1 MIPSRSRPGP
11 RTLMLGNTLIPWRLV
26 RSQRRTLATQVR
38 GGEVEVRSPLR
49 LPEPL
54 ITAFVNEKAGWI
66 QDRLTQQ
73 ARQRDEAWRL
83 LPDSALPYLGHLRQV
98 QWQARRRPAIHLD
111 GDRLTLL
118 GPGTLDEARA
128 TRIFKTCLRQQAD
141 SYMTP
146 RVKQLASHAGP
157 NHRISAVRYRLTR
170 SKWGHCTS
178 SGALQFNWL
187 VMLAPP
193 AVIDYLIA
201 HEVSHLRHL
210 NHSPAFWAQVE
221 QLCPDHRHLRQWL
234 KAHQHRF
241 LHFYG
246 H

>member
-1 MIPSRSRPGP
+1 MTLSRSR
-11 RTLMLGNTLIPWRLV
+11 TLILGNTPIPWRLV
-26 RSQRRTLATQVR
+26 RSKRRTLAIQVR

-54 ITAFVNEKAGWI
+54 ITAFVNEKATWI

-73 ARQRDEAWRL
+73 ARQRDEAWRV
-83 LPDSALPYLGHLRQV
+83 LPDSNLPYLGELRQI
-98 QWQARRRPAIHLD
+98 QWQPGRRSAIQLD
-111 GDRLTLL
+111 GNRLTVL
-118 GPGTLDEARA
+118 GPNTLDEARA
-128 TRIFKTCLRQQAD
+128 TRIFKTWLRQQAD
-141 SYMTP
+141 AYMTP
-146 RVKQLASHAGP
+146 RIEQLAAQAGLD
-157 NHRISAVRYRLTR
+157 HRISAIRYRLTR

-178 SGALQFNWL
+178 AGALQFNWL

-221 QLCPDHRHLRQWL
+221 QLCPEHRQLRLWL
-234 KAHQHRF
+234 KTHQHRF
-241 LHFYG
+241 AGFYSS
-246 H
+246 